1 VNVRVLAATA
11 LVACALAACTS
22 NGGTGAA
29 PSPTVS
35 PTGSPASA
43 APSGP
48 PALDP
53 GTAARILK
61 ALPAP
66 VSTTDFFAAPLF
78 TGSSSLG
85 DLGSAS
91 WNIHQRGSARLWAA
105 KLYIYRTAVDASRAL
120 QHSPAA
126 AAICASRATAVSG
139 FGSAGATTVAVSCK
153 GKGSP
158 SLAWAIVGQTVGK
171 IHAVLATNAAT
182 SSSAVAAA
190 RPVLRALT
198 PVIARAQL
206 AVKDLK
212 ASP

>member
-1 VNVRVLAATA
+1 
-11 LVACALAACTS
+11 
-22 NGGTGAA
+22 
-29 PSPTVS
+29 
-35 PTGSPASA
+35 
-43 APSGP
+43 
-48 PALDP
+48 
-53 GTAARILK
+53 
-61 ALPAP
+61 
-66 VSTTDFFAAPLF
+66 
-78 TGSSSLG
+78 
-85 DLGSAS
+85 
-91 WNIHQRGSARLWAA
+91 
-105 KLYIYRTAVDASRAL
+105 
-120 QHSPAA
+120 
-126 AAICASRATAVSG
+126 
-139 FGSAGATTVAVSCK
+139 VAVSCK

>member
-1 VNVRVLAATA
+1 V
-11 LVACALAACTS
+11 LVACSLAACTS

-48 PALDP
+48 PALDV
-53 GTAARILK
+53 GTAARILN

-66 VSTTDFFAAPLF
+66 ASTTDVFTAPLL

-91 WNIHQRGSARLWAA
+91 WNIHQRGSARIWAA
-105 KLYIYRTAVDASRAL
+105 KLYIYRTALDASRAL

-126 AAICASRATAVSG
+126 AAICASRATTIPG
-139 FGSAGATTVAVSCK
+139 FRSPGATTVAVSCT

-158 SLAWAIVGQTVGK
+158 ALAWAIVGQTVGK
-171 IHAVLATNAAT
+171 VHTVLATNAAT
-182 SSSAVAAA
+182 TSNAIAAA
-190 RPVLRALT
+190 RPVLQALT
-198 PVIARAQL
+198 PVIAHAQL

-212 ASP
+212 PSP